1 MRVFAIAGAV
11 LCLTTAGCGVIDLA
25 PRSHSARQVDMSDY
39 FAQRLD
45 AGRAHLANGY
55 PTKAIEAF
63 RQASYNPAFAPDAY
77 NGMAVAYAS
86 LGRQDVARDMFV
98 RAIDL
103 DPTDMRFRRNLA
115 KVEEQI
121 MLAKRS
127 APETT
132 PAATPTD
139 RDNAAT
145 MGPVVAVAGPRGGKA
160 GSIPTTTAKV
170 REVFI
175 RTAPPA
181 PAAQPAL
188 AARVPVGT
196 SRRMPIMVGQA
207 QPKPPAQAVVI
218 QARKPAKLAVS
229 VSTLTGRNANRHV
242 RIYLNK
248 P

>member
-1 MRVFAIAGAV
+1 MRVWAIAGAV
-11 LCLTTAGCGVIDLA
+11 LCLTTTGCGVIDLA
-25 PRSHSARQVDMSDY
+25 PRSRSARQVDMSDY
-39 FAQRLD
+39 FAQRLE

-77 NGMAVAYAS
+77 NGMAVAYVS

-103 DPTDMRFRRNLA
+103 DPTDMRFQRNLA

-132 PAATPTD
+132 LAAAPKDPDPPT
-139 RDNAAT
+139 T
-145 MGPVVAVAGPRGGKA
+145 MGPVVAVAGPRGAKA
-160 GSIPTTTAKV
+160 GPIPTTTAKI

-175 RTAPPA
+175 RTAPQA
-181 PAAQPAL
+181 PVAQPAL

-196 SRRMPIMVGQA
+196 SRRTPMMVGQA
-207 QPKPPAQAVVI
+207 QPKPPAQPVVVG
-218 QARKPAKLAVS
+218 AGKPAKLAVS
-229 VSTLTGRNANRHV
+229 VSTLAGRNANRHV